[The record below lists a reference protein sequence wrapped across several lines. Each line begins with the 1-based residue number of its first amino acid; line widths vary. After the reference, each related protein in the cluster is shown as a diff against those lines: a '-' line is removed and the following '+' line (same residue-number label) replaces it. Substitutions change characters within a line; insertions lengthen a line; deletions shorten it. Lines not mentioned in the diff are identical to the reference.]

1 MYKKY
6 NLDYILEIQGKD
18 GTAYKL
24 DGTTDNSLAIEYS
37 ITKTYTSESN
47 TSSITIYNL
56 SQNIRNNIKKTKLDR
71 DTRGLSLS
79 IGFNKKLSVIFAG
92 TIKECSS
99 NRSNENFKTEIIG
112 WDGGEAMLY
121 SETNITLI
129 NDINLYQRL
138 AFDLINIRIGYI
150 TPKAAYRVNAK
161 RGQVLSGKTW
171 NLLKEYQKDFQ
182 MFIDN
187 QQLYILEEN
196 ETLNYT
202 YNITIENGPL
212 NMPKDLGGTIE
223 LELIAEPSIKLKGI
237 VNLELTED
245 KTYNGE
251 YTIIKI
257 TQMGN
262 ISKIGGKNEWRT
274 ILELQKNLFN
284 K

>member
-18 GTAYKL
+18 GTVYKL
-24 DGTTDNSLAIEYS
+24 DGAIDNSLAIEYS
-37 ITKTYTSESN
+37 ITKTYTSETN
-47 TSSITIYNL
+47 TCSITIYNL
-56 SQNIRNNIKKTKLDR
+56 SQSVRNNIKKTKLDR
-71 DTRGLSLS
+71 DTRGLTLS
-79 IGFNKKLSVIFAG
+79 IGFNKNMSVVFAG

-99 NRSNENFKTEIIG
+99 NRSNENFKTEITG

-121 SETNITLI
+121 SETNVTLI

-138 AFDLINIRIGYI
+138 ATDLIDIRIGYI
-150 TPKAAYRVNAK
+150 TPKAAYKVNTK
-161 RGQVLSGKTW
+161 RGQVLNGKTW
-171 NLLKEYQKDFQ
+171 NLLKEYQNNFQ

-187 QQLYILEEN
+187 KQLYILEEN
-196 ETLNYT
+196 ETLNYI
-202 YNITIENGPL
+202 YNLTTENGIL
-212 NMPKDLGGTIE
+212 NTPRDLGSTIE
-223 LELIAEPSIKLKGI
+223 LELIAEPSLKLKGV

-245 KTYNGE
+245 KTYNGK

-257 TQMGN
+257 SQIGN

-274 ILELQKNLFN
+274 ILELQRNLFN